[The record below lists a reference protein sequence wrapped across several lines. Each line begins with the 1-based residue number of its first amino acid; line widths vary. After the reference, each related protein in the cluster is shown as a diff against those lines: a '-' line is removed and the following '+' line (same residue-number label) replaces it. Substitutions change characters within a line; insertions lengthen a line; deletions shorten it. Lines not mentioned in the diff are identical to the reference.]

1 MKTFKN
7 MALVASVAAFAAS
20 AHAADPATL
29 DALQTELAG
38 KFTSV
43 QTIVISG
50 FVLGGAIVVGMITLH
65 WVNRGSRGKV
75 K

>member
-1 MKTFKN
+1 MNKLQKL
-7 MALVASVAAFAAS
+7 ALVASTAALAAS
-20 AHAADPATL
+20 ARAADPATL

-38 KFTSV
+38 KFTSM

-50 FVLGGAIVVGMITLH
+50 FVLGAAIIVGMITLH